1 MREGDR
7 DRDDGV
13 VDAHDRA
20 AHVRVCVLAQSLQ
33 ERRDVRRR
41 DGPGQV
47 HMVCAR
53 LWGPRGC
60 LVSAS

>member
-7 DRDDGV
+7 DGDDGL
-13 VDAHDRA
+13 VDAHDGA
-20 AHVRVCVLAQSLQ
+20 AHVRVCVLAQPLQ

-53 LWGPRGC
+53 L
-60 LVSAS
+60 